1 MTVNGRPVL
10 VTGGAGFLGSHLVD
24 LLVHDGHNVVVLD
37 DGSRGSWSSVPQ
49 GVRRVDGDVR
59 DAEAWAQVEALV
71 GPVGLVHHLGA
82 INGTARFD
90 REATAVVDVAVNGA
104 LQAIEAAR
112 RWSARLVLCSSPE
125 AFGHEEGAMQPG
137 ADHRFPDVRTH
148 LRHAYGASKYI
159 VEVLGQDAHRSGVD
173 VRVARPCN
181 AYGPRARAGR
191 DGQVVAMMFERALQ
205 GRALEVHGS
214 GHQAR
219 SFTWVGDV
227 VRGLHLLGNLD
238 EGVDGS
244 GALSGAIMNFGIEEE
259 TTVLELAQRIAALTG
274 ASIQHR
280 PEGGQPGD
288 ARRRRPDALEAQ
300 QRLGWRA
307 DVSLDEGLAR
317 TWEALQGA
325 P

>member
-24 LLVHDGHNVVVLD
+24 RLVHHGHDVVVLD

-49 GVRRVDGDVR
+49 AVHRVDGDVR

-104 LQAIEAAR
+104 LQAIQAAR

-125 AFGHEEGAMQPG
+125 AFGNEERAMQPG
-137 ADHRFPDVRTH
+137 AEHRFPDVRTH

-159 VEVLGQDAHRSGVD
+159 VEVLAQDAHRSGVD
-173 VRVARPCN
+173 VRVGRPCN

-205 GRALEVHGS
+205 GRPLEVHGS

-227 VRGLHLLGNLD
+227 VRGLHLLGSLD
-238 EGVDGS
+238 DAVDGS
-244 GALSGAIMNFGIEEE
+244 GPLSGAIVNLGIEEE
-259 TTVLELAQRIAALTG
+259 TTILDLAKRIAALTG
-274 ASIQHR
+274 TSIEHR
-280 PEGGQPGD
+280 PSGGQPGD
-288 ARRRRPDALEAQ
+288 ARRRRPDATEAR
-300 QRLGWRA
+300 QRLGWCT
-307 DVSLDEGLAR
+307 DVSLDEGLER
-317 TWEALQGA
+317 TWKAVQGA